1 MGELSDFNVKLAEL
15 SAEIE
20 KLPGNA
26 SLLMERG
33 KLYQKAGIND
43 KALNDFLKVVEL
55 EPANEEAC
63 EYVKMLREIFA
74 FRYMDYYNP

>member
-1 MGELSDFNVKLAEL
+1 MDSREFDIKLAEL
-15 SAEIE
+15 TAEIE
-20 KLPGNA
+20 NSPDSA
-26 SLLMERG
+26 PLLMERG

-55 EPANEEAC
+55 DSSNEEAS
-63 EYVKMLREIFA
+63 EYIKMIREIFA